1 MKKNLLLLLLSLLSL
16 PTLAQ
21 YTIYVSENVSGTGD
35 GTSWANSYGKTQ
47 LQQAIHEAYQQAPA
61 KVHVSQGVY
70 KPNGNPSFYL
80 ADGVTIYGGFAPTG
94 GPMNHR
100 NPTKYPTV
108 LSGEAGIDGDP
119 ADNLQH
125 VIFCYNQTNLAV
137 LDGFVITGGNAKAGS
152 PAGGGLLINGGSPI
166 IRNCLFV
173 GNKAITGAAIG
184 NYAYDSYNS
193 SPTIINCTFTDNM
206 ASNGGGAILNYAST
220 GNYAQPVFTNC
231 TFYNNSALSGRA
243 IYTYGLAGHS
253 NPTLTNC
260 ILWNNGGASSISSEP
275 GNTVTINYSLV
286 EEGTVFTDGGH
297 NIINQNPLF
306 VNASANDLRITQ
318 CSPVINLGLSSA
330 NTLLYDLANEDRV
343 QGTAID
349 LGAHETAPF
358 EAPELT
364 YEDEMNVTVTQNTPN
379 VVLHAFNCPG
389 ELQWQKLN
397 SFLTGTGPISV
408 PTNLVTT
415 IVYSA
420 VCKVNGCTSPPSTST
435 ITIVAP
441 GGEPPVVS
449 GNFDGYLDKVECSSI
464 RGWAW
469 DAGQPNTPITLEF
482 FADGQSVG
490 TVSAIIFRQD
500 LQNAGK
506 GNGQHAYSFTTPQ
519 SLKDGQNHVISAKVL
534 NTNYTLK
541 WGPKTLNCSNGS
553 PDPGPGDPPV
563 VDPPVVTGNFEGFL
577 DKVECSSFRG
587 WAWDAGQPNTP
598 VSVEFFAD
606 GQSLGSVVADGFRQ
620 DIKDAGK
627 GNGKHVYLFTT
638 PVSVRDG
645 LPHVISAKVLN
656 SSYTLKWAPKTLT
669 CPASTRLA
677 AESEGSKKWNVVV
690 LGNPV
695 TGNEF
700 DTEIQDAEG
709 QSLRFQLTDLNGRL
723 VAESQLDVNQARQ
736 QNRLRFTDQPA
747 GLYLLRVASGYQ
759 VQTIKI
765 LKR

>member
-1 MKKNLLLLLLSLLSL
+1 MKKNLLLLFLSLLSL

-47 LQQAIHEAYQQAPA
+47 LQQAIDAAYQHAPA

-80 ADGVTIYGGFAPTG
+80 ADGVTIYGGFAPIG
-94 GPMNHR
+94 GPMNQR

-108 LSGEAGIDGDP
+108 LSGEAGIAGDP
-119 ADNLQH
+119 SDNLEH
-125 VIFCYNQTNLAV
+125 VIISTNQTNAAV
-137 LDGFVITGGNAKAGS
+137 LDGFVITGGNAPFS
-152 PAGGGLLINGGSPI
+152 SFAGGGLQNDGSSPT
-166 IRNCLFV
+166 IRNCRF
-173 GNKAITGAAIG
+173 IG
-184 NYAYDSYNS
+184 NNAELGGAISNIGNGSHNS
-193 SPTIINCTFTDNM
+193 NPIIINCTFIDNN
-206 ASNGGGAILNYAST
+206 AYNGGGAILNYASA
-220 GNYAQPVFTNC
+220 GNQASPIITNC
-231 TFYNNSALSGRA
+231 TFYHNFSPHGFA
-243 IYTYGLAGHS
+243 IYAYGAPGNA
-253 NPTLTNC
+253 NPVLTNC
-260 ILWNNGGASSISSEP
+260 IFWNNGGANAIGTEGS
-275 GNTVTINYSLV
+275 NTVTINYSLV

-306 VNASANDLRITQ
+306 VNALANDLRITQ

-330 NTLLYDLANEDRV
+330 NTLLYDLANEDRI

-349 LGAHETAPF
+349 LGAYETAPF

-379 VVLHAFNCPG
+379 VVLHAFNCSG

-490 TVSAIIFRQD
+490 TVSANIFRQD

-519 SLKDGQNHVISAKVL
+519 SLKDGQNHSISAKVQ

-541 WGPKTLNCSNGS
+541 WGPKTLNCSNGN
-553 PDPGPGDPPV
+553 PDPPV
-563 VDPPVVTGNFEGFL
+563 VDPPVGSGNFEGFL
-577 DKVECSSFRG
+577 DKVECGSFRG
-587 WAWDAGQPNTP
+587 WAWDASQPNTP

-606 GQSLGSVVADGFRQ
+606 GQSLGSVVADLFRQ

-627 GNGKHVYLFTT
+627 GNGKHVYAFTT
-638 PVSVRDG
+638 PESIRNAQ
-645 LPHVISAKVLN
+645 PHVITAKVLN
-656 SSYTLKWAPKTLT
+656 SNYTLKWAPKTLT
-669 CPASTRLA
+669 CPSANRRA
-677 AESEGSKKWNVVV
+677 AESAEGGKTWKVTV

-695 TGNEF
+695 TGQAF
-700 DTEIQDAEG
+700 DTEIQNAEG
-709 QSLRFQLTDLNGRL
+709 RHLRFHLTDLNGKTITETWL
-723 VAESQLDVNQARQ
+723 EVDQSMQ
-736 QNRLRFTDQPA
+736 QNRLSFTNQPA
-747 GLYLLRVASGYQ
+747 GVYLLHVAGSHQ